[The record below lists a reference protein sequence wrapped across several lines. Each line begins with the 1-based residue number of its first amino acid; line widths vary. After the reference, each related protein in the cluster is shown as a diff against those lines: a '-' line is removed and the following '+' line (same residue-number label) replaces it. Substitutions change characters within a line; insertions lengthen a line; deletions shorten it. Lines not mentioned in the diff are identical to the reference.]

1 MSESEQGQVVVI
13 GSANRDYLIRL
24 AHPPA
29 PGETILAQ
37 GMTKSTGGKGANQA
51 VAAARLGGD
60 VVFVGRVGQDE
71 DGEVVRTALRADG
84 VDTSS
89 LQDSQEPT
97 GIALVSIDAQGENSI
112 VVVPGANFDLTEQ
125 QVRSAVEECGPGSV
139 IVLQA
144 EIPTDLIEVAIAA
157 AEERGIRVLLNLAP
171 YTDLPGT
178 ALAPCDPL
186 VLNAS
191 EAAALAGEDVD
202 SVESARGV
210 AAVLLQRA
218 RSVVI
223 TLGGDGAVWAAGA
236 DVQTVPAPA
245 PERVVDTT
253 GAGDGF
259 VGATAYRLTQGDS
272 LAQAVAWGS
281 AVGSFAVSRPGA
293 QASYPRPEDLPGR

>member
-1 MSESEQGQVVVI
+1 
-13 GSANRDYLIRL
+13 
-24 AHPPA
+24 
-29 PGETILAQ
+29 
-37 GMTKSTGGKGANQA
+37 MTKSTGGKGANQA

-84 VDTSS
+84 VDTS

-191 EAAALAGEDVD
+191 EAAALVGEEVD

-210 AAVLLQRA
+210 AGRLLQQA

-245 PERVVDTT
+245 PERVADTT

-259 VGATAYRLTQGDS
+259 VGA
-272 LAQAVAWGS
+272 
-281 AVGSFAVSRPGA
+281 
-293 QASYPRPEDLPGR
+293 